1 MTPSPT
7 TVSKTIINN
16 GIVKGME
23 IMSKHNTYAPDPI
36 MLQWDTGIMQPYQYK
51 TFPTIQDAQE
61 FIKENDIVHWSMWK
75 FMMRS

>member
-1 MTPSPT
+1 MRWLIELL
-7 TVSKTIINN
+7 KLNN

-23 IMSKHNTYAPDPI
+23 SMNKPNTYAPNPI

-61 FIKENDIVHWSMWK
+61 FINENDIIHWSMWK
-75 FMMRS
+75 FMMRN